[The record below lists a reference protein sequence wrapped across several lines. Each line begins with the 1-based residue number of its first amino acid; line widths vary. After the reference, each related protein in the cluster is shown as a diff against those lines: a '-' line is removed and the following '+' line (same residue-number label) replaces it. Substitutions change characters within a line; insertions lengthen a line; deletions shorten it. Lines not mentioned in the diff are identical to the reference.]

1 MHGSVGPMHA
11 RIQRY
16 LRDRVAVEREPVPAG
31 AFTLYVHPTEDHP
44 FLNYAIPNEG
54 AEPDDGSALTA
65 AAHERGLMPRV
76 EAVQPCAPWVGDM
89 PGYEIEEELRLMA
102 TEAPVAQESEAE
114 LVVVRRGSPHVE
126 GLMRAQMAAFGEPAP
141 SAEQVARWDGRA
153 VAALVDGSVVGGASW
168 TLVLDGMTEVAGIGV
183 LEEFR
188 RRGIAGALTAEATRQ
203 GFLEGASMAVLV
215 PGHEGAA
222 RVYERAGYA
231 NASRM
236 IHVRRPAAQGGL

>member
-1 MHGSVGPMHA
+1 MHE

-16 LRDRVAVEREPVPAG
+16 LRDRVAAEREAVPAG

-54 AEPDDGSALTA
+54 AEPDDGSALVA
-65 AAHERGLMPRV
+65 AARERGLMPRV
-76 EAVQPCAPWVGDM
+76 EAVQPCAPWVRDL
-89 PGYEIEEELRLMA
+89 PGFEVEDELRLMA

-114 LVVVRRGSPHVE
+114 IVVVRKGSPHVA
-126 GLMRAQMAAFGEPAP
+126 GLLRAQMAAFDEPP
-141 SAEQVARWDGRA
+141 PTDERIERWDGRS
-153 VAALVDGSVVGGASW
+153 VAALVDGEVVGGASW

-183 LEEFR
+183 LEAYR
-188 RRGIAGALTAEATRQ
+188 RRGIAGALTSAATQQ
-203 GFLEGASMAVLV
+203 GFAEGASMAVLV

-236 IHVRRPAAQGGL
+236 IHVRRPAAQRSS